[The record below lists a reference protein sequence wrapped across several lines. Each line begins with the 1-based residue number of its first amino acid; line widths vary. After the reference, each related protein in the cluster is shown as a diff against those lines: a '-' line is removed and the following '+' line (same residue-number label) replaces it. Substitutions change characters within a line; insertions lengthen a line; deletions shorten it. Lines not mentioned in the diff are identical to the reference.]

1 MAEDKPG
8 APSEGTPPEETTPTA
23 PATPSP
29 PGVVHEIKPGEI
41 TFTAET
47 SMNSPHA
54 AQLMLGAAVLAA
66 GAAGGYAPQE
76 HRGGRKSSGDRAW
89 DEAMRRLYIGRDIPK
104 TLGEFGEKIS
114 KWLETQVD
122 QEMKPVPLLSGKRVS
137 RRISKLWNAWHRCR
151 GCERLIGKLP
161 FQK

>member
-8 APSEGTPPEETTPTA
+8 TPKPEETTPAA
-23 PATPSP
+23 PLAPSP
-29 PGVVHEIKPGEI
+29 PGAVHEIKVGEI
-41 TFTAET
+41 PTFAAQGG
-47 SMNSPHA
+47 MNSPHA
-54 AQLMLGAAVLAA
+54 AQLMLGAAVL
-66 GAAGGYAPQE
+66 AAGGYAPQE

-104 TLGEFGEKIS
+104 TLGEFGKKIS

-122 QEMKPVPLLSGKRVS
+122 QEMKPVPLLSGGRVS

-151 GCERLIGKLP
+151 GCKPIDWWSKEVRSA
-161 FQK
+161 

>member
-8 APSEGTPPEETTPTA
+8 TWHKPE
-23 PATPSP
+23 
-29 PGVVHEIKPGEI
+29 VHEIHYAEAKL
-41 TFTAET
+41 TAET

-54 AQLMLGAAVLAA
+54 SQLMLGAALL
-66 GAAGGYAPQE
+66 AAGGYAPQE